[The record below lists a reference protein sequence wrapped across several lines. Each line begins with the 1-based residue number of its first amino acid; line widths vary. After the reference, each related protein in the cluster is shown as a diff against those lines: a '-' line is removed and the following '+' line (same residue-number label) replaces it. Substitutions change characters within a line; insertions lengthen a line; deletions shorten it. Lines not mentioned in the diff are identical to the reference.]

1 MIGTSTMKE
10 LKQCKFIVKGTN
22 QAYYKFLNTFNLLQD
37 DLIKKDF
44 SQGKT

>member
-10 LKQCKFIVKGTN
+10 LKQCKFIVQRTN
-22 QAYYKFLNTFNLLQD
+22 QAYYKFLNAFILLQD

-44 SQGKT
+44 SQVKT

>member
-10 LKQCKFIVKGTN
+10 LKQCKFIVKRTN
-22 QAYYKFLNTFNLLQD
+22 QAYYKFLNAFILLQD

-44 SQGKT
+44 SQVKT